1 MLIIGLSCMFV
12 SALEIVAEISNTF
25 PDRKDA
31 KGYIVWY
38 NIFIGAIIAL
48 FGMACCMNWFFR
60 HGEDLIRFF
69 LKYHIF

>member
-31 KGYIVWY
+31 RGYIVWY
-38 NIFIGAIIAL
+38 NIIVWNGL
-48 FGMACCMNWFFR
+48 LHELVLPSWR
-60 HGEDLIRFF
+60 RFN
-69 LKYHIF
+69 KIFPEVSYILM